1 MALVLVAVVCSPLA
15 VKVACPSLVALL
27 TGALLAG
34 AGELSSA
41 TGTSEMVCSTSMSLM
56 ACKLAASNGLKLSPS
71 NSLRLSSPRGLS
83 TFNLSLPPPFPPPSF
98 TPSLDTLV
106 VVSVLAVLMTGAAGV
121 GVRIAEPGEGI
132 SGGGS
137 WAELVALACSAAA
150 ASLLLRS
157 SASCCSLLSL
167 A

>member
-27 TGALLAG
+27 TGALVAG

-83 TFNLSLPPPFPPPSF
+83 TFNLSLPPFPPPSF

-150 ASLLLRS
+150 ASLLLSS

>member
-1 MALVLVAVVCSPLA
+1 MYNLVIVHTTPSTSKLHLRLTLSAL
-15 VKVACPSLVALL
+15 
-27 TGALLAG
+27 
-34 AGELSSA
+34 LSSA
-41 TGTSEMVCSTSMSLM
+41 HLTLFIF
-56 ACKLAASNGLKLSPS
+56 
-71 NSLRLSSPRGLS
+71 SLRMHCAE
-83 TFNLSLPPPFPPPSF
+83 TH
-98 TPSLDTLV
+98 DTLV
-106 VVSVLAVLMTGAAGV
+106 AVSVLAVLMTGAAGV
-121 GVRIAEPGEGI
+121 GVRMAEPGEGI

>member
-1 MALVLVAVVCSPLA
+1 MAAVCSPLA

-41 TGTSEMVCSTSMSLM
+41 TGTSEMVCSTSISLM
-56 ACKLAASNGLKLSPS
+56 ACKLAASNGLKLSLS
-71 NSLRLSSPRGLS
+71 YSLRLSSPSGLS
-83 TFNLSLPPPFPPPSF
+83 AFNLCLPPPPSPSPSF
-98 TPSLDTLV
+98 TPLLDTLV
-106 VVSVLAVLMTGAAGV
+106 VVSVLAVLMTGAVGV